1 MLKRVEKTL
10 EKERQRDNRVYFCL
24 AFHGNKIVRDK
35 DISVEVIVIFLGWQ
49 KIMNLRK
56 R

>member
-24 AFHGNKIVRDK
+24 AFHGNSQRQGHKCRSNSDFPWMA
-35 DISVEVIVIFLGWQ
+35 E
-49 KIMNLRK
+49 NNEP
-56 R
+56 